1 MRIKYNLLIF
11 ILFFSC
17 KKKENEIVLNPL
29 IHKNYFSVSENDK
42 KLDSIRNNQKSEY
55 HEINIDKRY
64 NKQYHLGG
72 IHFLIEDSLRSY
84 YLINYVKNPVLMCGN
99 IPPFSKIDSAK
110 IVNENIEK
118 IQRIKPVKTHEIIQI
133 LKKYQSKITSNNN
146 HTPLQISFALKNDT
160 VRGNTMYN
168 ILQFMEKN
176 KMSYYEIRRMNY
188 DELKKIN

>member
-55 HEINIDKRY
+55 PEINIDKRY

-99 IPPFSKIDSAK
+99 THLFPKL
-110 IVNENIEK
+110 
-118 IQRIKPVKTHEIIQI
+118 IQQK
-133 LKKYQSKITSNNN
+133 
-146 HTPLQISFALKNDT
+146 
-160 VRGNTMYN
+160 
-168 ILQFMEKN
+168 
-176 KMSYYEIRRMNY
+176 
-188 DELKKIN
+188 